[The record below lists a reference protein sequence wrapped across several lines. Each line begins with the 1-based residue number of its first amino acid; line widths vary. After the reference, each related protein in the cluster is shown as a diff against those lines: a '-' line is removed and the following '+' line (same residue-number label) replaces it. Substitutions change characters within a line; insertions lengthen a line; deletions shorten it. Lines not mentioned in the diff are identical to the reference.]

1 MTAAPDARFES
12 QVIVALGSVPWE
24 AALVAALR
32 HPASG
37 MVVAR
42 RCLDAADLHAAVKT
56 TGAGRVLITA
66 ALPQMDLEVVRSLQD
81 DGVLVIGVVR
91 GSVNQ
96 DDPTTA
102 QDRDQLES
110 WGVNDVV
117 PFLVEQPGRTAVEL
131 AAVGSGGSRVVV
143 PPSADLAPTPR
154 PARPHI
160 VAATPPHR
168 GHLHVVWGSPGSPGR
183 STIAITMA
191 VALSELGQRVLLI
204 DADSDAPAL
213 AAMLAIVEPG
223 PGLVTALQ
231 RASTARLTATELSDL
246 TVPVSATLHLLSGSP
261 APMPRADLR
270 PAALARILEV
280 ARDSADVVIVDL
292 GGSPVPAPSG
302 ADHAAWA
309 VLEAMAAADTIHV
322 VGGSDP
328 VSLIRVIQS
337 LESLTDHDVA
347 DPVLWLTRVRAGVIH
362 GSPARAI
369 ATALHEAGI
378 HVAPILVPDDP
389 AACDRALRDGAT
401 LAECAP
407 DSPVRT
413 IITTWVQRH
422 GAFSSMD
429 RQHLPSAR
437 ARARAI

>member
-1 MTAAPDARFES
+1 MTASPDARFDS

-42 RCLDAADLHAAVKT
+42 RCLDAADLRAAVKT

-66 ALPQMDLEVVRSLQD
+66 ALPQMDLEVVRALQD
-81 DGVLVIGVVR
+81 DGVIVIGVVR
-91 GSVNQ
+91 GCGNEE
-96 DDPTTA
+96 DLTTE
-102 QDRDQLES
+102 QDRDQLQS
-110 WGVNDVV
+110 WGVNDIVA
-117 PFLVEQPGRTAVEL
+117 FLVEQPGRTAVEL
-131 AAVGSGGSRVVV
+131 AAVGSGGSRTAI
-143 PPSADLAPTPR
+143 PPSTDPPPTTR
-154 PARPHI
+154 TVRPHI
-160 VAATPPHR
+160 VAAAPLHQ
-168 GHLHVVWGSPGSPGR
+168 GHLHVVWGPPGSPGR
-183 STIAITMA
+183 STLAITMA
-191 VALSELGQRVLLI
+191 VALSEMGQRVLLI

-213 AAMLAIVEPG
+213 AAMLAMVEPG

-231 RASTARLTATELSDL
+231 RASTARLTTTELADL
-246 TVPVSATLHLLSGSP
+246 TVPVSGTLHLLSGAP

-280 ARDSADVVIVDL
+280 ARDSADGVIVDL
-292 GGSPVPAPSG
+292 GGSPLPAPTG

-347 DPVLWLTRVRAGVIH
+347 DPVLWLTRVRAGVIQ

-369 ATALHEAGI
+369 GTALQEAGI
-378 HVAPILVPDDP
+378 HVTPILVPDDP
-389 AACDRALRDGAT
+389 VACDRALRDGAT

-407 DSPVRT
+407 GSPVRT
-413 IITTWVQRH
+413 MITGWVQRH
-422 GAFSSMD
+422 CIHASID